1 MEQLGKELGNMSNY
15 YKHDSSIV
23 SVSAVIETGV
33 KIWHFCHI
41 MDNTFIGENT
51 VIGQNVFVGR
61 NVKIGKRCKIQNNV
75 SLFDGVIC
83 DKEVFI
89 GPSVVFTNVM
99 NPRSFIERK
108 DEFKLTKVEQGASIG
123 ANATIICGNKI
134 GQFSFIGAGS
144 VVNRDINDFELVVG
158 NPIRNIG
165 WVSKEGVKLN
175 FEKTNRITLEGVTY
189 ILKNNKVKIEE

>member
-33 KIWHFCHI
+33 KIWHFCHV

-61 NVKIGKRCKIQNNV
+61 NVKIGKKCKIQNNV

-83 DKEVFI
+83 DNEVFI
-89 GPSVVFTNVM
+89 GPSVVFTNVI

-134 GQFSFIGAGS
+134 GRFSFIGAGS
-144 VVNRDINDFELVVG
+144 VVNRDIKDFELVVG

-165 WVSKEGVKLN
+165 WISKEGVKLN
-175 FEKTNRITLEGVTY
+175 FEKTNRISLEGVTY